1 MLWTK
6 RFNQS
11 ANFQTFLNVLWWK
24 FANFLM
30 SFLKAQVSYPS
41 NFSKYSVPLNITPL
55 YFFSSSIIYFGQKRK
70 FSRSLSAQVKIPQI
84 PHVNFELTRQ
94 FLFNFCIISYT
105 LVKSSS
111 LSVNFWDFEVLRFLK
126 FLMSI
131 LKRQVNSSSGFS
143 SFFNVVTYNYSVNF

>member
-1 MLWTK
+1 MCSGENLLVSSCHFWK
-6 RFNQS
+6 GKS
-11 ANFQTFLNVLWWK
+11 VFLQILH
-24 FANFLM
+24 
-30 SFLKAQVSYPS
+30 Q
-41 NFSKYSVPLNITPL
+41 YSVPSNITPL
-55 YFFSSSIIYFGQKRK
+55 YFFSSNIIYFGQKRK
-70 FSRSLSAQVKIPQI
+70 FSRSSNAQVKISQI
-84 PHVNFELTRQ
+84 LHVNFELTSQ
-94 FLFNFCIISYT
+94 FFFNLCIISYT

>member
-1 MLWTK
+1 MCSGESLLISSCH
-6 RFNQS
+6 F
-11 ANFQTFLNVLWWK
+11 WK
-24 FANFLM
+24 HKSVIL
-30 SFLKAQVSYPS
+30 QI
-41 NFSKYSVPLNITPL
+41 FSKYSVPLNITPL

-84 PHVNFELTRQ
+84 PHVNFELTGQ

-111 LSVNFWDFEVLRFLK
+111 LSVNFWDFQVLKSKFLK

-131 LKRQVNSSSGFS
+131 LKRQVNSSSDFS
-143 SFFNVVTYNYSVNF
+143 SFFNVVTHNYSVNF